1 MKFVKYYTQPRVTRQ
16 KIQNICCRYTNTH
29 RRFIVKKQRP
39 VNLDLTTIK
48 LPSAGKASILHRI
61 TGVAMFFAL
70 LFVIWAWATSV
81 ASADG
86 FALVSDLMNGF
97 VGKFVAIG
105 TLSAFSFHL
114 IGGIRH
120 LVMDMGY
127 WEELE
132 SGNTSANVA
141 IGLWIVLT
149 IVIAGV
155 LI

>member
-1 MKFVKYYTQPRVTRQ
+1 M
-16 KIQNICCRYTNTH
+16 
-29 RRFIVKKQRP
+29 KKQRP

-48 LPSAGKASILHRI
+48 LPAAGKASILHRI

-86 FALVSDLMNGF
+86 FALVAELMNGF

-105 TLSAFSFHL
+105 TLSALSFHI
-114 IGGIRH
+114 IGGVRH

-141 IGLWIVLT
+141 IALWIILT